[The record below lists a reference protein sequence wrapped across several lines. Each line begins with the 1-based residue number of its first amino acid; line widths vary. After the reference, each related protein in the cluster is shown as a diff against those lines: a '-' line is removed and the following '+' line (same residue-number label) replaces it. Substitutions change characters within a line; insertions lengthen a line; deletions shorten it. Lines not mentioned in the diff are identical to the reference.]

1 MGTVIRVSGFS
12 IWLDLNPKKSTWIT
26 SVEKVPV
33 PVVREVQVVR
43 EVVRERVRVVVVQSP
58 PVVIDGRFRG
68 RVSKSSGSTRTS
80 VTSRRSSGSFG
91 NTGEDLEPGVG
102 EEDSGLN
109 AAFEEKAAIGI
120 RRSARNK

>member
-12 IWLDLNPKKSTWIT
+12 IWLDLDPKKIDPENFGRKSTGT
-26 SVEKVPV
+26 GSE
-33 PVVREVQVVR
+33 
-43 EVVRERVRVVVVQSP
+43 RERVRVVVVQSS
-58 PVVIDGRFRG
+58 PVVIDGRFHG
-68 RVSKSSGSTRTS
+68 RVSESMWFHSYLCY
-80 VTSRRSSGSFG
+80 VTTKQWFLR

-109 AAFEEKAAIGI
+109 AAFEGKTAIGI